1 MKVTRSSFNLT
12 RPSRENPNPLPGV
25 GSVMWLHLVG
35 GEPALSD
42 ALPRLSAKAMCEMA
56 DLVTPDC
63 ASRLREG
70 EDLLLFCS
78 PCYKLTK
85 PRSGVS
91 ESVIRKRSDERHHI
105 HA

>member
-1 MKVTRSSFNLT
+1 
-12 RPSRENPNPLPGV
+12 
-25 GSVMWLHLVG
+25 MWLHLVG

-42 ALPRLSAKAMCEMA
+42 ALSRLSAKAMCEMA
-56 DLVTPDC
+56 DLVTSNF
-63 ASRLREG
+63 ASRVREG

-78 PCYKLTK
+78 PCYKLSA

-91 ESVIRKRSDERHHI
+91 EVGIRKRSDERHRT